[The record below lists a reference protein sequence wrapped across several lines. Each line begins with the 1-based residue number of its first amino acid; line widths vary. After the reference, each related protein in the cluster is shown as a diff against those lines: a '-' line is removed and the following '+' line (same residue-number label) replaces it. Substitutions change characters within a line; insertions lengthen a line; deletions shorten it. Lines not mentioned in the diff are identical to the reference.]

1 MHVHLLDLGSG
12 ARKPLPGR
20 HGPRHLP
27 AAEPPQPAG
36 HGAAG
41 ATTHGSPWRRPAS
54 LTWSSTRATST
65 ALRQHEDEGLSFPN
79 PHTTRAACPARAQP
93 APPPVLSSAAAASA
107 RPKEHRHSRS
117 ALLRASSG
125 RFWRLLGLPRPP

>member
-65 ALRQHEDEGLSFPN
+65 ALRQHEDEV
-79 PHTTRAACPARAQP
+79 RDDD
-93 APPPVLSSAAAASA
+93 V
-107 RPKEHRHSRS
+107 
-117 ALLRASSG
+117 
-125 RFWRLLGLPRPP
+125 RLLEALRLKYTHMYTYQIFKN